1 MPPPAVAVCEV
12 GSNALRLLVGRPAL
26 PRPEILEEDRA
37 GVRLG
42 DESFRHGELSSRT
55 IRAVVRAM
63 EGFRR
68 KLERH
73 DPATIVGVATSAVR
87 SARNGADLVHEVQQ
101 HTDIHLRV
109 IDGHREAELVRRAV
123 ASVVPLQDKTAL
135 LVDVGGGS
143 VELSLMK
150 KGRLARSASSEHGAV
165 RLLHLLQGAHG
176 ERRFL
181 RALQNFRDDLDTV
194 LSPSVGA
201 PDVCIGTGGNVRA
214 LGKLRREIL
223 GKDAPDRLRTG
234 ELGELIATLARR
246 TPRERER
253 QFGLK
258 PDRADVILPAAR
270 LLFALM
276 QHAAIDRMLIP
287 GVTLRDGVL
296 LEQVSKRGG
305 G

>member
-26 PRPEILEEDRA
+26 PRPEVLEEDRA

-42 DESFRHGELSSRT
+42 EESFRHGELSSRT

-63 EGFRR
+63 ESFRR

-73 DPATIVGVATSAVR
+73 DPASVVGVATSAVR
-87 SARNGADLVHEVQQ
+87 SARNGAELVQEVERR
-101 HTDIHLRV
+101 TAIHLRV

-150 KGRLARSASSEHGAV
+150 RGRLSRSASSESGAV
-165 RLLHLLQGAHG
+165 RLLHLFQGAQG
-176 ERRFL
+176 ERRFSQ
-181 RALQNFRDDLDTV
+181 ALASFRRDLDEV
-194 LSPSVGA
+194 LSASAGTL
-201 PDVCIGTGGNVRA
+201 DVCIGTGGNVRA

-223 GKDAPDRLRTG
+223 GKDAPDRLRRG
-234 ELGELIATLARR
+234 ELGELIDTLAHRS
-246 TPRERER
+246 PRERER
-253 QFGLK
+253 EFGLK

-276 QHAAIDRMLIP
+276 QHAAVDRMLIP

-296 LEQVSKRGG
+296 LEHVAKRRD
-305 G
+305 